1 MKNIKQPMIIL
12 VFIFCINN
20 NLFSQADDNWTDLNN
35 YEELEGQWEGMA
47 TSNVKTNLFK
57 SIINITW
64 IFKYKKD
71 DILVTSIINFDF
83 NNLLNDL
90 ENTEEAKERSFSKEI
105 IWQTFKLYFQDD
117 HISFDHY
124 SLNFDN
130 SAVASEY
137 FASDSRGKFLI
148 NRNKDMLRLIYYE
161 PFILGIG
168 DLGFTEI
175 VFRKK

>member
-1 MKNIKQPMIIL
+1 MLKITVFLLIL
-12 VFIFCINN
+12 SFANYEI
-20 NLFSQADDNWTDLNN
+20 LFAQSDENWTDLNN
-35 YEELEGQWEGMA
+35 YEELEGRWEGKA
-47 TSNVKTNLFK
+47 TSNIKANFLK

-71 DILVTSIINFDF
+71 DTLVTSIINFDF
-83 NNLLNDL
+83 NNFLNDL
-90 ENTEEAKERSFSKEI
+90 ENTEEMKESSYSKEK
-105 IWQTFKLYFQDD
+105 IWQIFKSFFQDD

-124 SLNFDN
+124 SINFDD
-130 SAVASEY
+130 SAIASEY

-161 PFILGIG
+161 PFILGI
-168 DLGFTEI
+168 DDQGFTEI